1 VSLSLRSEL
10 LTGLGFRH
18 GFSLRAAGVSRAP
31 YHSLNLGRTVGDD
44 PLRVTQNL
52 QLFANDVG
60 YAAEHL
66 YEVTQVHGARVA
78 HVDPT
83 VAPEAFRTR
92 EADALVSGGTLRSG
106 ADLRSRAEAPRA
118 STGARA
124 SVAYPVGIKVA
135 DCVAV
140 LLADPETGAVAAA
153 HAGWR
158 GVVADVV
165 GATVRELG
173 ERHGAPSPRLV
184 AAVFPCIGVSAFEVG
199 DEVAAQLEAAAGS
212 ASVVS
217 RGADKPHVD
226 LALATRLL
234 LTRAGLLDARV
245 ETVIG
250 CTFSEPSRFFS
261 YRRDQ
266 GVTGRHLA
274 AIVPRC

>member
-1 VSLSLRSEL
+1 
-10 LTGLGFRH
+10 
-18 GFSLRAAGVSRAP
+18 
-31 YHSLNLGRTVGDD
+31 
-44 PLRVTQNL
+44 
-52 QLFANDVG
+52 
-60 YAAEHL
+60 
-66 YEVTQVHGARVA
+66 
-78 HVDPT
+78 
-83 VAPEAFRTR
+83 
-92 EADALVSGGTLRSG
+92 
-106 ADLRSRAEAPRA
+106 
-118 STGARA
+118 
-124 SVAYPVGIKVA
+124 VGIKVA

-158 GVVADVV
+158 GIVSDVV
-165 GATVRELG
+165 GATVRAVAEH
-173 ERHGAPSPRLV
+173 HGSPASRLV

-199 DEVAAQLEAAAGS
+199 DDVAAQLETAAGS
-212 ASVVS
+212 AAVVS
-217 RGADKPHVD
+217 RGQTETKPHVD

-261 YRRDQ
+261 YRRDK